1 MVGVVLTLL
10 LSYLVLPVAPAAA
23 APGITLTKSSPA
35 SVRAGAPISYRL
47 TAGNPASNPDAENE
61 WNLSFRDVLPP
72 GLTYVAGSTTPTRA
86 GEPRVITDPSG
97 STTLVWSNVADIQVA
112 STFELGFQATPDP
125 DVFPVGSTVANEAQ
139 AHTNTDPLVA
149 PEFDDAGVL
158 VPGTATESAA
168 DDATTLVSA
177 LEITKSEPSPEGQL
191 LRGVH
196 DHTTVYTLR
205 VRASEVGGTDG
216 VVVTD
221 YLPAQLEFLG
231 CGGDDNSAGPE
242 YPGAPLLSD
251 TTPPV
256 PGCVEPDSVETVT
269 EAGTTLPPGVYT
281 RLRWTLG
288 DLAAGDEVV
297 LPYAAGVPLR
307 ANVLFPVGAEPDP
320 ATGEQGS
327 NLDNNTGASTRE
339 GPSAQS
345 ATNHADVAGDYQGP
359 VAPGAGTAVTDST
372 TATVSIEDLRM
383 RKSVSPTEF
392 QAGGIAR
399 YTLVLDT
406 SEYTSASNVLITD
419 AVPSGLCPLGGPGT
433 NYVDGNPP
441 QCNGSAATTPSVP
454 YDSVT
459 SNPDGGFIVEF
470 EPVSLPVSGSLTITY
485 DARMLTLYLRGPLI
499 GEPTAVGDSFTNN
512 VSLAGSTTPI
522 PGTGETGAV
531 TVGDTSSATLTS
543 GGAVPNKTMLARSQS
558 GGTCPT
564 DTSAYRESA
573 DLPADETRFRAG
585 DLVCFALRVDFSN
598 STQTRNPQVI
608 DFLPSG
614 FVAVSG
620 SARPTPD
627 NTAPFAT
634 RGALTAVAFDIGTD
648 SPSGRYVAPG
658 AVFEVVLQ
666 ALVLRG
672 APGPGDQTRTNLMK
686 LGIQDTAGVRQSY
699 RDTVELSVTPPP
711 PVRVVKGVE
720 AVDVPV
726 NGPNGPNS
734 NIDGVTVQG
743 GSVATFRIDLTHA
756 GTAGGPDGAPVGGL
770 DVWDVLAPD
779 LDCSSV
785 SNVRFAPGPAT
796 APTITCT
803 DPGSPDHPSFTG
815 SNVASLLR
823 VTWELAGDVAADE
836 IAPGE
841 RFSIL
846 YDVTVPEPAD
856 VSTVYTDTAHVRR
869 YQQPTNVT
877 ADAGRVVPIYPK
889 ENVDP
894 TVLPILQTGAVARDT
909 SSVKVRSPLVSKT
922 GVTSITEQN
931 NNTPNQATVGELVT
945 YRYAVVIP
953 AETEVN
959 SGSLVDALPSGIV
972 PVPPATL
979 TFYPDASQPGTATPP
994 AGVVLD
1000 PDTGRVTFGAEYAN
1014 DTDTD
1019 QRFEVLLTARV
1030 TLNAITPTQNSIGR
1044 TNTARFESLA
1054 TPGGDPLTPITAT
1067 YSVNLRQPRPALTKS
1082 TDQPG
1087 PVPGGTLVTFT
1098 LNAANANTDNS
1109 ASNRPPLHDAFL
1121 VDCLPAGLVFE
1132 AYGADPGATP
1142 GAGNGT
1148 NGCAAGTTRL
1158 VWSLGDVAAG
1168 SPLTRTYTARLPL
1181 DAVGGDSYTN
1191 TAQLTGSSLD
1201 DGKTDPLAPNNPL
1214 ERTYSAN
1221 ASATVTVFGTQLSKT
1236 VRPDRGTIGE
1246 RLTWTV
1252 ATGALQNT
1260 SFYEASLID
1269 RIPAGIADVQLES
1282 VECVIL
1288 TSPVQSCP
1296 LTGTPATLTPV
1307 PQPDGSTLYG
1317 WTIGDVVVGAQPR
1330 GLIVTYSGRIA
1341 DQPVNVAGRAI
1352 VNSAHTS
1359 WNLTNGRTPTAAD
1372 FRFDREGAPDAATA
1386 TVLEPRL
1393 TVAKRVSDT
1402 TPDPTQRFDYIVTVR
1417 NAVGTS
1423 VSAAHNIVV
1432 TDVVPV
1438 GVVVDPSSISA
1449 GGELTGA
1456 DPVTGGGTITWDAA
1470 DLPGPL
1476 APGGSADLGYQAV
1489 LAPSAQLTA
1498 AALVNTARI
1507 RSYESLASG
1516 GRVYAGPQTTAR
1528 VTPQF
1533 PRITTAKAAVDPA
1546 PAYIDQ
1552 PFRWRVTVTNSGGS
1566 TAYGIDVTD
1575 TLPPNWEYVAGT
1587 ARVVVSGGGAQS
1599 IEPTV
1604 AGRLLTWSDL
1614 GSIANGESVVVTYS
1628 AVPTPAVVADPG
1640 VGASVPH
1647 VNTAR
1652 GTGVDAS
1659 DAIGNAT
1666 GPYSGPAA
1674 TASTRIDSADLVLDK
1689 THVEPV
1695 VAGDDATWRVS
1706 VTNRGPDVAVGPF
1719 RVTDTLP
1726 AGVSLVSA
1734 TGTGWSCAAS
1744 GADLDCTRLS
1754 PTETLAVGASL
1765 PVLSVVVQVPAD
1777 TAPGTTL
1784 TNSAS
1789 VTGRTHDPV
1798 LPNNTDTDTAT
1809 VTASADLR
1817 IDKNHALDPIAGGSV
1832 TWTLDVVNDGPSVA
1846 GSGTVVTD
1854 TLPAGLTFVSAAG
1867 VDWSCG
1873 AVGQL
1878 VTCTRAQPLALG
1890 AAPQITLVADV
1901 DSSVTGTIVNTAEV
1915 TGPTPDPDP
1924 TNNTDTDRTPVV
1936 TNADLSIE
1944 KTHVGDFVAGATGVY
1959 ELVVVNSGP
1968 SDAAAPVRITDTLP
1982 DGLTYDSSTDVE
1994 GTWTCSATGQDLTC
2008 DLSGTLPVGDR
2019 AVVRITVD
2027 IDPDLDLVRAPL
2039 TNTARVDSP
2048 TTDPNPDNNVDSDT
2062 TNVDAVVDLAIAK
2075 THTGTAVAGEEFDWT
2090 LTVTNNGPS
2099 STPGQLVVTDA
2110 VPAGTSYVSASGNG
2124 WVCTE
2129 DSDLMRCV
2137 RDAALAAGDDAPPI
2151 TVTLLVL
2158 PDSGPGTITN
2168 LADVSGPIGDPNPE
2182 NNTDSDTVT
2191 VLDRT
2196 DVAIEKDTVGS
2207 GVVAAGDTVAFDLTV
2222 TNNGPSD
2229 ADAVVVR
2236 DELPPGTTPVSVTP
2250 PAGEGWLCATVGR
2263 EVVCALATLPAQ
2275 VGPGGPTTSVIR
2287 VVARVAAS
2295 VPDGTVL
2302 TNTSAVST
2310 STPGDDPDNNTA
2322 TSTVRVEAS
2331 ADLALTKTH
2340 EGPEPVRAGTSTTY
2354 RIAVENLGPS
2364 DAQGPLTVTDTL
2376 PAGLSF
2382 VSAAAPWVC
2391 APSGP
2396 DPQVVV
2402 CETPDASPL
2411 VAGGSAPP
2419 LDVTVAVDAAAD
2431 PGTYTNTATVAST
2444 TTDPT
2449 PGNNTD
2455 TAQIEVAQSADL
2467 SIVKTH
2473 SEPVH
2478 VGDELTFTLAVAN
2491 AGPSQ
2496 ASSVV
2501 VSDTIPDG
2509 LTYRSATGDGWT
2521 CAEAAAVVT
2530 CDLAAPLG
2538 PGDSAEDITVVVTVE
2553 PGAYPGV
2560 DNTATVTS
2568 VTPDPDTSDNS
2579 STVTIEVPPLVDLAI
2594 AKSHTGTL
2602 TVGTDATWTLEV
2614 TNAGPTDDP
2623 GPVTVVDTVPTGLRP
2638 LSATGDGWSCATAA
2652 QVVTCT
2658 SDTGLA
2664 IGETRTITLTT
2675 AVDPSAFPSVTN
2687 TATVGSPAEDRDL
2700 TNNVATDTA
2709 DVEALSTLVVAK
2721 DLTDQSAGSGTFR
2734 IIVTNQGPND
2744 TTAPIV
2750 VTDTLPEG
2758 MSPVSAGGPGWAC
2771 GIVASTVTC
2780 QYAETVVVDDST
2792 SALVV
2797 RVRVTAAPGT
2807 ALVNT
2812 AVVDG
2817 GQPNPCPTCGGTDGA
2832 ALVVPLPNL
2841 AQTGSDLVRLVLIAL
2856 ALMGAGLA
2864 LVRMGRASPTRRS

>member
-1 MVGVVLTLL
+1 MVLTLL
-10 LSYLVLPVAPAAA
+10 ASYLVLPVAPAAA

-35 SVRAGAPISYRL
+35 SVRAGEPISYRL
-47 TAGNPASNPDAENE
+47 TAGNPASNADAVNE

-86 GEPRVITDPSG
+86 GEPTVITDPSG
-97 STTLVWSNVADIQVA
+97 STTLLWSNVADIQVA
-112 STFELGFQATPDP
+112 SSFELGFQATPDP
-125 DVFPVGSTVANEAQ
+125 AVYPVGATVPNAAQ
-139 AHTNTDPLVA
+139 AFTNSDPLVT

-158 VPGTATESAA
+158 VPDTATESAA

-177 LEITKSEPSPEGQL
+177 LEISKSEPSPEGEL

-196 DHTTVYTLR
+196 DHTTVYTLT
-205 VRASEVGGTDG
+205 VSASDVGGTDG

-221 YLPAQLEFLG
+221 YLPAQLEYLG
-231 CGGDDNSAGPE
+231 CGGEDFGSGPE
-242 YPGAPLLSD
+242 YPGAPLLSQ

-256 PGCVEPDSVETVT
+256 PNCVEPDSVDTVT
-269 EAGTTLPPGVYT
+269 EAGTGLPPGVYT

-288 DLAAGDEVV
+288 DLAAGDVV
-297 LPYAAGVPLR
+297 ELPYAAGVPLR
-307 ANVLFPVGAEPDP
+307 ANALWPAGTAPDP
-320 ATGEQGS
+320 DTGQQGS

-339 GPSAQS
+339 GASEQS
-345 ATNHADVAGDYQGP
+345 ATNRADVAGDYQGP
-359 VAPGAGTAVTDST
+359 VSPGAGTAVTGST

-406 SEYTSASNVLITD
+406 SEYTSASNVAITD

-433 NYVDGNPP
+433 NYVTGTPP
-441 QCNGSAATTPSVP
+441 ACDGSAATTPSVP
-454 YDSVT
+454 YDTVT

-470 EPVSLPVSGSLTITY
+470 EPVSLPANGSLTITY
-485 DARMLTLYLRGPLI
+485 DARMLTVYLRGPLI
-499 GEPTAVGDSFTNN
+499 GEPTAVGDSFTNT

-522 PGTGETGAV
+522 PLTGETGVV
-531 TVGDTSSATLTS
+531 TVGDTSSATLSS
-543 GGAVPNKTMLARSQS
+543 GGAVPNKTMLARSES

-564 DTSAYRESA
+564 DTAAYAEST

-585 DLVCFALRVDFSN
+585 DLACFALRVDFSN

-608 DFLPSG
+608 DFLPPG
-614 FVAVSG
+614 FTFVPG
-620 SARPTPD
+620 SAQPTPE
-627 NTAPFAT
+627 NSAPFTLRVPAI
-634 RGALTAVAFDIGTD
+634 TAVAFDIGTQT
-648 SPSGRYVAPG
+648 PSGRYVNPG
-658 AVFEVVLQ
+658 AVFEVVIQ
-666 ALVLRG
+666 ALVVRG
-672 APGPGDQTRTNLMK
+672 APGPAVQTRTNLMK

-699 RDTVELSVTPPP
+699 RDTVALTVTPPP
-711 PVRVVKGVE
+711 PLRVVKGVE
-720 AVDVPV
+720 GVDVPA

-734 NIDGVTVQG
+734 NADGVTVQG
-743 GSVATFRIDLTHA
+743 GSVATFRIDVNHA
-756 GTAGGPDGAPVGGL
+756 GTAGGPDSAPVGGL

-779 LDCSSV
+779 LDCSTV
-785 SNVRFAPGPAT
+785 TNVRFDPGPAT

-803 DPGSPDHPSFTG
+803 DPGSPDQPTFTG
-815 SNVASLLR
+815 SNVSSLLR
-823 VTWELAGDVAADE
+823 VTWELAGDVPADE
-836 IAPGE
+836 IGPGG

-846 YDVTVPEPAD
+846 YDVTIPEPAD
-856 VSTVYTDTAHVRR
+856 VSTVYPDTAHVRR

-877 ADAGRVVPIYPK
+877 GPVGRVVPIFPK

-894 TVLPILQTGAVARDT
+894 TVLPILQTGAVARDG

-931 NNTPNQATVGELVT
+931 NNTPNQATVGELIT

-972 PVPPATL
+972 AQPPATL
-979 TFYPDASQPGTATPP
+979 TFFPDASQPGTAAPP

-1000 PDTGRVTFGAEYAN
+1000 PDTGQLRFGAEYAN

-1019 QRFEVLLTARV
+1019 QRFEVEVTARV
-1030 TLNAITPTQNSIGR
+1030 TLNAITPTQNAIGR

-1067 YSVNLRQPRPALTKS
+1067 YTVNLRQPRPALTKT
-1082 TDQPG
+1082 TDQTG

-1098 LNAANANTDNS
+1098 LRAANANTDGS

-1121 VDCLPAGLVFE
+1121 VDCLPAGLTFE

-1201 DGKTDPLAPNNPL
+1201 DNKTDPLAPNNPL

-1260 SFYEASLID
+1260 SFFEASLID
-1269 RIPAGIADVQLES
+1269 RVPAGIADVRLES

-1288 TSPVQSCP
+1288 TSPVQTCP
-1296 LTGTPATLTPV
+1296 VTGTPTTLTPV
-1307 PQPDGSTLYG
+1307 PQADGSTLYG

-1341 DQPVNVAGRAI
+1341 DEPVNVAGRAI
-1352 VNSAHTS
+1352 VNTAQTA
-1359 WNLTNGRTPTAAD
+1359 WNITNGRTPTAAD
-1372 FRFDREGAPDAATA
+1372 FPFDRKGVPDSATA

-1393 TVAKRVSDT
+1393 TVSKRVSDT

-1449 GGELTGA
+1449 GGELVGA
-1456 DPVTGGGTITWDAA
+1456 DPVTGGGTITWDAV

-1476 APGGSADLGYQAV
+1476 APGGSVDLGYQAV

-1507 RSYESLASG
+1507 RSYESLATG
-1516 GRVYAGPQTTAR
+1516 GRVYSGPQTTAR

-1533 PRITTAKAAVDPA
+1533 PRIQTTKAALDPA
-1546 PAYIDQ
+1546 PAYIGQ
-1552 PFRWRVTVTNSGGS
+1552 PFRWRVTVTNSGGA
-1566 TAYGIDVTD
+1566 TAYGIDVRD
-1575 TLPPNWEYVAGT
+1575 TLPAGWEYVDDS

-1599 IEPTV
+1599 VEPIV
-1604 AGRLLTWSDL
+1604 VGRELFWGDL

-1628 AVPTPAVVADPG
+1628 AVPTPSVVGNPG

-1659 DAIGNAT
+1659 DAPGNAT

-1689 THVEPV
+1689 THVEPFT
-1695 VAGDDATWRVS
+1695 AGADATWRVA
-1706 VTNRGPDVAVGPF
+1706 VRNAGPDVAVGPF
-1719 RVTDTLP
+1719 RVKDTLP
-1726 AGVSLVSA
+1726 PGVSLVSA
-1734 TGTGWSCAAS
+1734 TGNGWSCAAS

-1765 PVLSVVVQVPAD
+1765 PVISVVVAIPDD

-1789 VTGRTHDPV
+1789 VTGRTYDPV
-1798 LPNNTDTDTAT
+1798 TANNSDTDTAT
-1809 VTASADLR
+1809 VTASADLT
-1817 IDKNHALDPIAGGSV
+1817 IDKRHALDPIAGGRV

-1854 TLPAGLTFVSAAG
+1854 DLPAGLTYVSASG
-1867 VDWSCG
+1867 TDWTCG
-1873 AVGQL
+1873 AAGQL
-1878 VTCTRAQPLALG
+1878 VTCTRTAPLPVG
-1890 AAPQITLVADV
+1890 PAPQIVLVADV
-1901 DSSVTGTIVNTAEV
+1901 ASSVTGTIVNTAEV
-1915 TGPTPDPDP
+1915 TGPTPDPDL

-1944 KTHVGDFVAGATGVY
+1944 KTHVGDFVAGDTGTY
-1959 ELVVVNSGP
+1959 EFVVNNAGP
-1968 SDAAAPVRITDTLP
+1968 SDAASPVRITDTLP
-1982 DGLTYDSSTDVE
+1982 DGLTYSGSTDVE
-1994 GTWTCSATGQDLTC
+1994 GTWTCSAAGQDVTC
-2008 DLSGTLPVGDR
+2008 DLTGNLAVGDQ

-2027 IDPDLDLVRAPL
+2027 IDPDLDLARAPL
-2039 TNTARVDSP
+2039 TNTARVSSP
-2048 TTDPNPDNNVDSDT
+2048 TTDPNLENNVDSDT
-2062 TNVDAVVDLAIAK
+2062 TDVDAVVDLAIAK
-2075 THTGTAVAGEEFDWT
+2075 THTGTAVAGENFDFT

-2099 STPGQLVVTDA
+2099 STPGPVVVTDA
-2110 VPAGTSYVSASGNG
+2110 VPAGTRYVSATGSG
-2124 WVCTE
+2124 WSCDE
-2129 DSDLMRCV
+2129 DADVITCERA
-2137 RDAALAAGDDAPPI
+2137 AALTSGDDAPPI

-2158 PDSGPGTITN
+2158 PSSGPGSIIN
-2168 LADVSGPIGDPNPE
+2168 IADVSGPIGDPVPE
-2182 NNTDSDTVT
+2182 NNTDSDTVA
-2191 VLDRT
+2191 VRDQT
-2196 DVAIEKDTVGS
+2196 DVAIAKETVGS
-2207 GVVAAGDTVAFDLTV
+2207 GVVDAGDTVAFDLTV
-2222 TNNGPSD
+2222 SNNGPSD
-2229 ADAVVVR
+2229 ADTVIVR
-2236 DELPPGTTPVSVTP
+2236 DELPAGTTAVSVTP
-2250 PAGEGWLCATVGR
+2250 PTGEGWLCAAVGR
-2263 EVVCALATLPAQ
+2263 EVACARATMPAR
-2275 VGPGGPTTSVIR
+2275 VGAGAPTTSVIR
-2287 VVARVAAS
+2287 VVARVDSS
-2295 VPDGTVL
+2295 VLDGTVL
-2302 TNTSAVST
+2302 TNTSTVST
-2310 STPGDDPDNNTA
+2310 ATPGDDPDNNTA

-2331 ADLALTKTH
+2331 ADLVLTKEHT
-2340 EGPEPVRAGTSTTY
+2340 GAEPVRSGTETTY
-2354 RIAVENLGPS
+2354 RVTVTNDGLS

-2376 PAGLSF
+2376 PDGLSF
-2382 VSAAAPWVC
+2382 VSAAAPWLC
-2391 APSGP
+2391 APTAG
-2396 DPQVVV
+2396 DPQVIE
-2402 CETPDASPL
+2402 CQTPDASPL
-2411 VAGGSAPP
+2411 VAGGTAAP
-2419 LDVTVAVDAAAD
+2419 LLVTVAVDAGVDA
-2431 PGTYTNTATVAST
+2431 GTYTNTATVEST
-2444 TTDPT
+2444 TTDPK
-2449 PGNNTD
+2449 PENNTD
-2455 TAQIEVAQSADL
+2455 TADIDVVQSADL

-2478 VGDELTFTLAVAN
+2478 VGDDISFTLAVSN

-2496 ASSVV
+2496 A
-2501 VSDTIPDG
+2501 D
-2509 LTYRSATGDGWT
+2509 LRS
-2521 CAEAAAVVT
+2521 
-2530 CDLAAPLG
+2530 
-2538 PGDSAEDITVVVTVE
+2538 
-2553 PGAYPGV
+2553 
-2560 DNTATVTS
+2560 
-2568 VTPDPDTSDNS
+2568 
-2579 STVTIEVPPLVDLAI
+2579 
-2594 AKSHTGTL
+2594 
-2602 TVGTDATWTLEV
+2602 
-2614 TNAGPTDDP
+2614 
-2623 GPVTVVDTVPTGLRP
+2623 R
-2638 LSATGDGWSCATAA
+2638 
-2652 QVVTCT
+2652 
-2658 SDTGLA
+2658 
-2664 IGETRTITLTT
+2664 
-2675 AVDPSAFPSVTN
+2675 
-2687 TATVGSPAEDRDL
+2687 
-2700 TNNVATDTA
+2700 
-2709 DVEALSTLVVAK
+2709 
-2721 DLTDQSAGSGTFR
+2721 
-2734 IIVTNQGPND
+2734 
-2744 TTAPIV
+2744 
-2750 VTDTLPEG
+2750 
-2758 MSPVSAGGPGWAC
+2758 
-2771 GIVASTVTC
+2771 
-2780 QYAETVVVDDST
+2780 
-2792 SALVV
+2792 
-2797 RVRVTAAPGT
+2797 
-2807 ALVNT
+2807 
-2812 AVVDG
+2812 
-2817 GQPNPCPTCGGTDGA
+2817 
-2832 ALVVPLPNL
+2832 
-2841 AQTGSDLVRLVLIAL
+2841 
-2856 ALMGAGLA
+2856 
-2864 LVRMGRASPTRRS
+2864 